1 MYTSSCIVE
10 NKHFEVEENKVESYE
25 DFIANLPLPIE
36 ELNHKTVRKYDL
48 WTYFYELP
56 LLFLTKISPKVTSYV
71 SRGYYVIAICTFT
84 TKSRPHKTSSKNRV
98 KKVIFC
104 KELWCGLH

>member
-36 ELNHKTVRKYDL
+36 ELNHKTVRNYD
-48 WTYFYELP
+48 F
-56 LLFLTKISPKVTSYV
+56 
-71 SRGYYVIAICTFT
+71 
-84 TKSRPHKTSSKNRV
+84 
-98 KKVIFC
+98 KK
-104 KELWCGLH
+104 L

>member
-48 WTYFYELP
+48 KTIRMYRLLSNERSGNFTFYRGIHK
-56 LLFLTKISPKVTSYV
+56 FLNI
-71 SRGYYVIAICTFT
+71 
-84 TKSRPHKTSSKNRV
+84 
-98 KKVIFC
+98 
-104 KELWCGLH
+104 